1 MIQLKESA
9 WTAGQTEDRWKDG
22 QTLFYGT
29 LLATAGGPKTVTIRK
44 IKIHILSVHL
54 LQTDLKDFV

>member
-9 WTAGQTEDRWKDG
+9 WTAGQTEDGWKDG

-29 LLATAGGPKTVTIRK
+29 LPATAGGPKTVTRK

-54 LQTDLKDFV
+54 LQTD